1 MEKLFYM
8 VKFKLNVPVI
18 GILRGIERNFFS
30 RVMEASF
37 QSGLESIEVTM
48 NTEGALHMVAENR
61 SRVPQG
67 GLLGMGT
74 IRNQEEAKNAINAGS
89 MFLVTPNYDAQVIEY
104 ADSRGIPVIAG
115 ALTPTEVYA
124 AWRSGA
130 AMVKVFPCQA
140 MGGPQYIK
148 DIRGPFDHIPMVA
161 VGGVTTE
168 NLTAYITAG
177 AQAVGVSSSLFGQ
190 SALAEKNIDLLTVN
204 VKNFIKNYLEI
215 KQKLD

>member
-1 MEKLFYM
+1 M
-8 VKFKLNVPVI
+8 VKMKLNVPVI
-18 GILRGIERNFFS
+18 GILRGIERSFFS
-30 RVMEASF
+30 SVMEASF

-48 NTEGALHMVAENR
+48 NTEGALDMVAENR

-148 DIRGPFDHIPMVA
+148 DLRGPFDHVPLVA
-161 VGGVTTE
+161 VGGISTK

-215 KQKLD
+215 RQKLD

>member
-1 MEKLFYM
+1 
-8 VKFKLNVPVI
+8 
-18 GILRGIERNFFS
+18 
-30 RVMEASF
+30 
-37 QSGLESIEVTM
+37 
-48 NTEGALHMVAENR
+48 
-61 SRVPQG
+61 
-67 GLLGMGT
+67 
-74 IRNQEEAKNAINAGS
+74 
-89 MFLVTPNYDAQVIEY
+89 
-104 ADSRGIPVIAG
+104 
-115 ALTPTEVYA
+115 
-124 AWRSGA
+124 
-130 AMVKVFPCQA
+130 MVKVFPCQA